1 MKKNAAQIMNI
12 TGIVAMILLI
22 LICIPFT
29 IPKLFGL
36 RLYGVE
42 TGSMEP
48 AYSVGSVVYVADASA
63 DEVQT
68 GDVITYMLGSDTT
81 TVMTH
86 RVVEIREAERMFL
99 TKGDANELV
108 DAEPV
113 SFDRL
118 IGKPVFCIP
127 NIAPVSAFMNS
138 RAGMAVI
145 VGLFLLVIVFWT
157 AADKMKNKRN

>member
-1 MKKNAAQIMNI
+1 MRYR
-12 TGIVAMILLI
+12 
-22 LICIPFT
+22 P
-29 IPKLFGL
+29 
-36 RLYGVE
+36 
-42 TGSMEP
+42 
-48 AYSVGSVVYVADASA
+48 
-63 DEVQT
+63 

-127 NIAPVSAFMNS
+127 NIAPVSAFIEFKS
-138 RAGMAVI
+138 RDGGNCGTVSPCDR
-145 VGLFLLVIVFWT
+145 VL
-157 AADKMKNKRN
+157 DCRRQDEE